1 MKPII
6 PALALALSCPIP
18 TAWGQVLIPN
28 LGDTNCDGQSN
39 VVDVQLAIVS
49 ALGLPL
55 NSLLDQ
61 NQDGIVDGC
70 EDYANAVSGN
80 CDVGQIIKW
89 NGTVWACAEDGRC
102 HRTGPRA
109 RPERMARMGRTV

>member
-39 VVDVQLAIVS
+39 VVDAQLAIVS

-61 NQDGIVDGC
+61 NQDGLSTD
-70 EDYANAVSGN
+70 ARTMRTVSGN
-80 CDVGQIIKW
+80 CTGKSSW
-89 NGTVWACAEDGRC
+89 NGAPWAC
-102 HRTGPRA
+102 
-109 RPERMARMGRTV
+109 ERMR